1 MDSLDIEI
9 DIAFAIHKV
18 RLKYF
23 ISVKPEHVMKPRNN
37 LKSKAFIALTLVAIS
52 LSGLQAQDTSDRSVV
67 ATSLLGD
74 AKYSH
79 GNGEFKPL
87 TRGAKL
93 AKGDVIKTGANSHVD
108 LQMGN
113 NVGVVRV
120 DQKSTLTID
129 GVTVTKTGADAVTD
143 TQLTLGS
150 GGMYAK
156 VNKLAKGS
164 RYEITSPK
172 GIAGIRG
179 TSLYFGADGR
189 LTVLK
194 GTAGA
199 AYPNNA
205 GGVDTFVVND
215 GQTVSPTDQP
225 PHPATIEELRKIND
239 ALTDAAMHAGDETSA
254 GAPGADQL
262 NPSAGV
268 PEPFISPTLPGK

>member
-1 MDSLDIEI
+1 MDIEI
-9 DIAFAIHKV
+9 DIAPAIHKV

-37 LKSKAFIALTLVAIS
+37 LKSKAFAALTLVAIS
-52 LSGLQAQDTSDRSVV
+52 LSALQAQDTSDRTIMAV
-67 ATSLLGD
+67 ALSGD
-74 AKYSH
+74 AKYAH
-79 GNGEFKPL
+79 GNGSFIPL
-87 TRGAKL
+87 ARGVKL
-93 AKGDVIKTGANSHVD
+93 AKGDVIKTGINSRVD

-113 NVGVVRV
+113 NAGVVRV
-120 DQKSTLTID
+120 AENSTLTID
-129 GVTVTKTGADAVTD
+129 GATVTKTGADVVTD

-150 GGMYAK
+150 GGLYAK

-189 LTVLK
+189 LTVGK

-215 GQTVSPTDQP
+215 GQTVSPTDNP
-225 PHPATIEELRKIND
+225 PHPATVEELRRINEE
-239 ALTDAAMHAGDETSA
+239 LTAAVMHMWDEKRPA
-254 GAPGADQL
+254 AIGLDEL
-262 NPSAGV
+262 DPSAGF
-268 PEPFISPTLPGK
+268 PEPFVSPTLPGK